1 MWDNKNASMNLQQD
15 SLFSKRVWYWF
26 EGGQNFLMEESFG
39 NRKGRPGQTCNRGKI
54 LISGLVLW
62 EDVDILKLGEG
73 LSDSMGLMEVS
84 GFGCD
89 LFWMEREKFV
99 S

>member
-1 MWDNKNASMNLQQD
+1 M
-15 SLFSKRVWYWF
+15 
-26 EGGQNFLMEESFG
+26 
-39 NRKGRPGQTCNRGKI
+39 
-54 LISGLVLW
+54 LV
-62 EDVDILKLGEG
+62 

-99 S
+99 SWIWDKEHNNQTKRLWQIRFSNDPENKLLSVLL